1 MTKGEAIFRKRASD
15 PRIFGKGVGD
25 LRAARR
31 AKRAYVTP
39 AAGIV
44 ASRKTGADGGARHAE
59 KCVEM
64 FARRSSWKRAPEGD
78 PSTHRRRFSLH
89 KITPF
94 LGYGLSWQIVPTVLS
109 ELMKEAD
116 QARARRACDAMLKR
130 VKIDSAALQAAA
142 NGET

>member
-1 MTKGEAIFRKRASD
+1 M
-15 PRIFGKGVGD
+15 
-25 LRAARR
+25 
-31 AKRAYVTP
+31 
-39 AAGIV
+39 
-44 ASRKTGADGGARHAE
+44 
-59 KCVEM
+59 
-64 FARRSSWKRAPEGD
+64 
-78 PSTHRRRFSLH
+78 H